1 MQSIVDRLAAL
12 FYLEVT
18 SMSIKIQIVCVVN
31 MLVTSVQI
39 IRLHGLT
46 RVMELLITH
55 ITMMITAVTV

>member
-46 RVMELLITH
+46 WVMELLITH
-55 ITMMITAVTV
+55 ITMMLTAVTV